1 MAAVLDLRRLVRNA
15 ALLPRRT
22 WASLHRRF
30 ASDYALERRAKA
42 AVAGWFAPDYLERL
56 DAVPGMCS
64 SRTGRVLA
72 LLAAEAPAGG
82 DIVEI
87 GAWKG
92 RITVWLVEAAAR
104 RPDRPRVISIDPHL
118 RDSWDG
124 FCRTV
129 DDFKLAERGLQVV
142 RQRSH
147 DAARGWSRP
156 ISLLWID
163 GSHDYDDVR
172 RDIADY
178 APHVI
183 AGGWIAFDDSSGGE
197 FPGVERAIA
206 EWQADARDIARVA
219 TLRNMTIFR
228 RTP

>member
-1 MAAVLDLRRLVRNA
+1 MAAFPGLRRLVRNA
-15 ALLPRRT
+15 ALLPRRS
-22 WASLHRRF
+22 WASLRRRV
-30 ASDYALERRAKA
+30 ASDYALERRSRA
-42 AVAGWFAPDYLERL
+42 AVAGWFSPEHLARL
-56 DAVPGMCS
+56 DAVPGMCG
-64 SRTGRVLA
+64 THTCRVLA
-72 LLAAEAPAGG
+72 LLASEAPASG

-104 RPDRPRVISIDPHL
+104 RSDRPRVISIDPHL
-118 RDSWDG
+118 RDSWDA

-129 DDFKLAERGLQVV
+129 ADFKLAERGLQVA

-156 ISLLWID
+156 ISFLWID
-163 GSHDYDDVR
+163 GSHDYDDVL

-183 AGGWIAFDDSSGGE
+183 AGGWIAFDDSTGGE

-206 EWQADARDIARVA
+206 EWQASARDFVCVA
-219 TLRNMTIFR
+219 TIRNMTIFR